1 MVEFISL
8 VFQILNLKFK
18 ILKEKKTLNLLVMD
32 SKKYIY
38 IYVFNIFISSK
49 ICCIRRF

>member
-38 IYVFNIFISSK
+38 IYVFNIFINK